1 MFATGLIVFRET
13 LEAALFI
20 GIVAAATIGV
30 PRRGLWLG
38 VGVMAGLLG
47 SLSLA
52 AGLETISAMADGLG
66 QDVLN
71 IAILSMALL
80 MLTWH
85 SVWMSTHGKDMAQQ
99 ARQLGQS
106 TALGTHSMWAM
117 AVAVGLCVLRE
128 GAETVLFVA
137 GLMSGTQGQ
146 APFMLTGAG
155 LGLLTGTLVGM
166 LTYAG
171 LSRIPTR
178 RLFSVTHVL
187 ILLLVGSLA
196 SQLAK
201 ALIQSGWVDV
211 LTDPAWNLSDLLSNS
226 SSLGVVLHALMGY
239 DAMPS
244 GLQLVFYFGAM
255 ALIVAGTRQLQST
268 PPKSPVQATA

>member
-1 MFATGLIVFRET
+1 MYASGLIVFRET

-20 GIVAAATIGV
+20 GIVAAATMRL

-38 VGVMAGLLG
+38 AGVLAGLMG
-47 SLSLA
+47 SLALA

-71 IAILSMALL
+71 IAILTVALL
-80 MLTWH
+80 MLAWH
-85 SVWMSTHGKDMAQQ
+85 SVWMSTHGKEMALQ

-106 TALGTHSMWAM
+106 AALGTRPMWAL
-117 AVAVGLCVLRE
+117 ATAVGLCVLRE

-137 GLMSGTQGQ
+137 SLMSGTQGQ
-146 APFMLTGAG
+146 TPFMLTGAG

-171 LSRIPTR
+171 LSRIPMR
-178 RLFSVTHVL
+178 HLFSVTHTL
-187 ILLLVGSLA
+187 ILLLAGNLA

-201 ALIQSGWVDV
+201 ALIQAGWIEV
-211 LTDPAWNLSDLLSNS
+211 LTDPVWNLSALLSNS
-226 SSLGVVLHALMGY
+226 SGLGVLMHALIGY
-239 DAMPS
+239 DATPS
-244 GLQLVFYFGAM
+244 GLQLTFYLGAI
-255 ALIVAGTRQLQST
+255 ALILLGTRQLPLLKT
-268 PPKSPVQATA
+268 PPAASAAA

>member
-20 GIVAAATIGV
+20 GIVAAATLGL
-30 PRRGLWLG
+30 PRRGLWLAAG
-38 VGVMAGLLG
+38 VLSGLMG
-47 SLSLA
+47 SLALA
-52 AGLETISAMADGLG
+52 AFLDTISNMADGLG
-66 QDVLN
+66 QEVLN
-71 IAILSMALL
+71 ITILAVALL

-85 SVWMSTHGKDMAQQ
+85 SVWMSTQGQEMARQ

-106 TALGTHSMWAM
+106 AALGTRSMWAL

-146 APFMLTGAG
+146 TSFMLTGAG
-155 LGLLTGTLVGM
+155 LGLLTGALVGM

-171 LSRIPTR
+171 LSRIPVR
-178 RLFSVTHVL
+178 HLFSVTHAL
-187 ILLLVGSLA
+187 ILLLAGSLA

-201 ALIQSGWVDV
+201 ALTQAGWIEV
-211 LTDPAWNLSDLLSNS
+211 LTDPVWDLSALLSNS
-226 SSLGVVLHALMGY
+226 SALGMLLHALIGY
-239 DAMPS
+239 DAKPS
-244 GLQLVFYFGAM
+244 GLQVVFYLGAI
-255 ALIVAGTRQLQST
+255 ALIVLGTRPMSLPKT
-268 PPKSPVQATA
+268 PPAAPAAA